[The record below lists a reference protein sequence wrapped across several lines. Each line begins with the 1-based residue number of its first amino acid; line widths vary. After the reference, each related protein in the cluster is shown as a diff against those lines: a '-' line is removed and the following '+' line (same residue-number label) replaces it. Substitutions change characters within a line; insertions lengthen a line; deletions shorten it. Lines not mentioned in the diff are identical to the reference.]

1 MHNLY
6 VDSIKEIE
14 KAGKSDIERIIKR
27 IRAVLQEYD
36 FLMYLKEFITY
47 LVDCHIFENNTGKKI
62 YDRETTSKLFY
73 ETKKVL
79 ENLDYLEFS
88 RAVNMRKGVI
98 DDSVKMIQ
106 TIQLYLR

>member
-47 LVDCHIFENNTGKKI
+47 LVDCHIFENNTGKKYTI
-62 YDRETTSKLFY
+62 ERQLQSSFTKL
-73 ETKKVL
+73 
-79 ENLDYLEFS
+79 
-88 RAVNMRKGVI
+88 RKF
-98 DDSVKMIQ
+98 
-106 TIQLYLR
+106 